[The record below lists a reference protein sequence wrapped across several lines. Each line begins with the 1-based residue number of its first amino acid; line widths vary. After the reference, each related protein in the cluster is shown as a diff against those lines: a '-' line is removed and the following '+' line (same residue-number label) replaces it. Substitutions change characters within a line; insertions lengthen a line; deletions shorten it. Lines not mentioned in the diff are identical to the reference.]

1 MSYHIV
7 TIDSATAHLNCL
19 KGQFVCTTDEG
30 RHSIPLEDIAAIIVS
45 CFSAKIELRLLTEA
59 AKLGVGLIL
68 CETYTPAAIV
78 LPAMRSS
85 DTALTRAWQK
95 ASPET
100 LAAIWSATV
109 DAKCANQTILASA
122 WNPHHP
128 SIPQMKDALSR
139 AFPVK
144 EAIVSKLYWH
154 AFRDHIDRPGFA
166 RRRDDGLSNHCLD
179 YGYAVLLAR
188 VLQLCYACGL
198 DPTFGV
204 GHETAER
211 ATPLAYDLMEPFR
224 PLVDARVA
232 DWLRRPDIPS
242 ELDKAAKQH
251 ILAFLESSVSYRKA
265 SHPFPFVLE
274 RVIRSF
280 RAALLGND
288 PTLYAPWT
296 AGNSKWAGC

>member
-7 TIDSATAHLNCL
+7 TIDSPTAHLNCVN
-19 KGQFVCTTDEG
+19 GQFVCTTEEG
-30 RHSIPLEDIAAIIVS
+30 RRTLPLEDIAAIIVC
-45 CFSAKIELRLLTEA
+45 CFSAKIELRLLTQA
-59 AKLGVGLIL
+59 AALGVGLIF
-68 CETYTPAAIV
+68 CETYSPAAIV

-95 ASPET
+95 ASPKT
-100 LAAIWSATV
+100 LGALWSATL
-109 DAKCANQTILASA
+109 DAKCANQTALASA
-122 WNPHHP
+122 WNPSHP
-128 SIPQMKDALSR
+128 SIPQMREALPRS
-139 AFPVK
+139 FPVK
-144 EAIVSKLYWH
+144 EAVVSKLYWH
-154 AFRDHIDRPGFA
+154 AFRDRVDRPDFV
-166 RRRDDGLSNHCLD
+166 RRRGEGLPNHCLD

-232 DWLRRPDIPS
+232 NWLRRPGIPD
-242 ELDKAAKQH
+242 ELDKAYKQH
-251 ILAFLESSVSYRKA
+251 VLAFLESSVPYRKT
-265 SHPFPFVLE
+265 SKPFQFVLE
-274 RVIRSF
+274 RVVRSF
-280 RAALLGND
+280 RAALLDDD
-288 PTLYAPWT
+288 PSAYLPWT

>member
-7 TIDSATAHLNCL
+7 TIDSPTAYLNCVD
-19 KGQFVCTTDEG
+19 GQLVCTTAEG
-30 RHSIPLEDIAAIIVS
+30 RRSLPLEDIAAIIVC
-45 CFSAKIELRLLTEA
+45 CFSAKIELRLLTQA
-59 AKLGVGLIL
+59 AKLGIGLIF

-78 LPAMRSS
+78 LPAMRST

-95 ASPET
+95 ASPGT

-109 DAKCANQTILASA
+109 DAKCANQTALAAA
-122 WNPHHP
+122 WNPLHP
-128 SIPQMKDALSR
+128 SVPRMREALPRS
-139 AFPVK
+139 FPVK
-144 EAIVSKLYWH
+144 EAVVSKLYWH
-154 AFRDHIDRPGFA
+154 AFRDRIGCPGFA
-166 RRRDDGLSNHCLD
+166 RLHGEGLPNHCLD

-232 DWLRRPDIPS
+232 DWLRRPGIPDK
-242 ELDKAAKQH
+242 LDKTFKQH
-251 ILAFLESSVSYRKA
+251 VLAFLETPVPCGRA
-265 SHPFPFVLE
+265 SRSCQFVLE
-274 RVIRSF
+274 SVVRSF
-280 RAALLGND
+280 RAALLANN
-288 PTLYAPWT
+288 PSLYAPWT

>member
-7 TIDSATAHLNCL
+7 TIDSPKAHLNCVN
-19 KGQFVCTTDEG
+19 GQFVCTTDEG
-30 RHSIPLEDIAAIIVS
+30 RRSLPLEDISAIIVC

-59 AKLGVGLIL
+59 AKLGIGLIL

-78 LPAMRSS
+78 LPAMRST

-100 LAAIWSATV
+100 LAAIWSATI
-109 DAKCANQTILASA
+109 DAKCANQTALAAA
-122 WNPHHP
+122 WNPLHP
-128 SIPQMKDALSR
+128 SLPQMQEALPRS
-139 AFPVK
+139 FPVK
-144 EAIVSKLYWH
+144 EAVVSKLYWH
-154 AFRDHIDRPGFA
+154 AFRDWVGCSDFA
-166 RRRDDGLSNHCLD
+166 RLRGEGLPNHCLD

-198 DPTFGV
+198 DPTFGI

-232 DWLRRPDIPS
+232 DWLRRSGIPD
-242 ELDKAAKQH
+242 ELDKAFKQH
-251 ILAFLESSVSYRKA
+251 LLAFLETPVPYRKA
-265 SHPFPFVLE
+265 SKPFQFVLE
-274 RVIRSF
+274 SVVRSF
-280 RAALLGND
+280 RAALLENN
-288 PTLYAPWT
+288 PSLYVPWT

>member
-7 TIDSATAHLNCL
+7 TIDSPTAHLNCVN
-19 KGQFVCTTDEG
+19 GQFVCTTDEG
-30 RHSIPLEDIAAIIVS
+30 QKSLPLEDIAAIIVC

-68 CETYTPAAIV
+68 CKTFVPAAIV

-100 LAAIWSATV
+100 LAALWTATI
-109 DAKCANQTILASA
+109 DAKCANQTALATA

-128 SIPQMKDALSR
+128 SISQMQEALPR

-144 EAIVSKLYWH
+144 EAVVSKLYWH

-166 RRRDDGLSNHCLD
+166 RRRDDGLPNHCLD

-232 DWLRRPDIPS
+232 GWLLRPDVPGK
-242 ELDKAAKQH
+242 LGKAAKQH
-251 ILAFLESSVSYRKA
+251 ILAFLESSIPYRKT
-265 SHPFPFVLE
+265 SQPVPFVLE
-274 RVIRSF
+274 RVVRSF
-280 RAALLGND
+280 RAALLGDD
-288 PTLYAPWT
+288 PALYTPWT